1 MQMTEKLHRK
11 LFFII
16 IFLIPLNLGKH
27 FIFRFSYVNGLL
39 SDYLIPT
46 LFVTDL
52 LIVLL
57 LLLWI
62 IDLLINLKPIKLKSN
77 YLSFLFLT
85 LYLASVFLSISN
97 SGRPEPG
104 FYAYLRLILYVLFF
118 IYVINNFD
126 FKRDFKLFLTVVCAS
141 VIFQTILSILQWINQ
156 GSIFNNYLFFG
167 EQPYTFSTQGIVREN
182 LLGVSKVPPY
192 GTFRHPNV
200 LAAFMSVFLVFI
212 AFTGIKSKVDRRLV
226 AVAFVGGLSVLSI
239 SFSRFAIISFAFS
252 VAGYFVISKL
262 KKFGA
267 VLCLLFVLLII
278 LAGISLPAIPFNQ
291 FLIEDPSFSIRSDLI
306 KATYKTMGENILF
319 GAGLN
324 NNLVQIKDLLLKN
337 EFLRFI
343 QPVHNIFL
351 LVISETGMFA
361 LAFFVLFLYSVLY
374 KLFSVSKYSDPIWKV
389 LLLNFFQLLILGSFD
404 HYFLT
409 IHQTMLIFWL
419 TLGISLKYNLN
430 T

>member
-1 MQMTEKLHRK
+1 MLEKIHRN

-52 LIVLL
+52 LIILL
-57 LLLWI
+57 LLIWFV
-62 IDLLINLKPIKLKSN
+62 DLLINLKPFNFKSN

-85 LYLASVFLSISN
+85 LYLASLF
-97 SGRPEPG
+97 
-104 FYAYLRLILYVLFF
+104 LYVLFF

-126 FKRDFKLFLTVVCAS
+126 FKRDLKTFLIVVCAS
-141 VIFQTILSILQWINQ
+141 VILQTVLSLLQWINQ
-156 GSIFNNYLFFG
+156 GSVFNNYLFFG
-167 EQPYTFSTQGIVREN
+167 EQPYSFSTQGIVKES
-182 LLGVSKVPPY
+182 LFGVSKIPPY

-200 LAAFMSVFLVFI
+200 LAAFMSLFLVFI
-212 AFTGIKSKVDRRLV
+212 AFAGIKAKVDKRLLV
-226 AVAFVGGLSVLSI
+226 VAFVGGFSVLAI
-239 SFSRFAIISFAFS
+239 SFSRFAIISFVFAVVS
-252 VAGYFVISKL
+252 YFLISKL
-262 KKFGA
+262 KKLGA
-267 VLCLLFVLLII
+267 TVCLLIVLLII
-278 LAGISLPAIPFNQ
+278 LAGISLPAIPFKQ
-291 FLIEDPSFSIRSDLI
+291 FLIEDPSFSIRADLI
-306 KATYKTMGENILF
+306 KATYKTVGQDILF
-319 GAGLN
+319 GVGLN

-343 QPVHNIFL
+343 QPVHNLFL
-351 LVISETGMFA
+351 LVLSESGVFA
-361 LAFFVLFLYSVLY
+361 LTFFVLFLYSVLY
-374 KLFSVSKYSDPIWKV
+374 KLFSVSNFSDPVWRV
-389 LLLNFFQLLILGSFD
+389 LLINVFQLLILGSFD

>member
-1 MQMTEKLHRK
+1 MLEKIHRN

-52 LIVLL
+52 LIILL
-57 LLLWI
+57 LLIWFV
-62 IDLLINLKPIKLKSN
+62 DLLINLKPFNFKSN

-97 SGRPEPG
+97 SDRPEPG
-104 FYAYLRLILYVLFF
+104 FFAYIRLILYVLFF

-126 FKRDFKLFLTVVCAS
+126 FKRDLKTFLIVVCAS
-141 VIFQTILSILQWINQ
+141 VILQTVLSLLQWINQ
-156 GSIFNNYLFFG
+156 GSVFNNYLFFG
-167 EQPYTFSTQGIVREN
+167 EQPYSFSTQGIVKES
-182 LLGVSKVPPY
+182 LFGVSKIPPY

-200 LAAFMSVFLVFI
+200 LAAFMSLFLVFI
-212 AFTGIKSKVDRRLV
+212 AFAGIKAKVDKRLLV
-226 AVAFVGGLSVLSI
+226 VAFVGGFSVLAI
-239 SFSRFAIISFAFS
+239 SFSRFAIISFVFAVVS
-252 VAGYFVISKL
+252 YFLISKL
-262 KKFGA
+262 KKLGA
-267 VLCLLFVLLII
+267 TVCLLIVLLII
-278 LAGISLPAIPFNQ
+278 LAGISLPAIPFKQ
-291 FLIEDPSFSIRSDLI
+291 FLIKDPSFSIRADLI
-306 KATYKTMGENILF
+306 KATYKTVGQDILF
-319 GAGLN
+319 GVGLN

-343 QPVHNIFL
+343 QPVHNLFL
-351 LVISETGMFA
+351 LVLSESGVFA
-361 LAFFVLFLYSVLY
+361 LTFFVLFLYSVLY
-374 KLFSVSKYSDPIWKV
+374 KLFSVSNFSDPVWRV
-389 LLLNFFQLLILGSFD
+389 LLINVFQLLILGSFD

>member
-1 MQMTEKLHRK
+1 MTEKLHRK

-200 LAAFMSVFLVFI
+200 L
-212 AFTGIKSKVDRRLV
+212 